1 MPYGM
6 EDMGRAGRE
15 SHPGGQRRRRT
26 STSSRSIDETFRVSS
41 WRRLLAA
48 CGACCADPFGQC
60 PLRPT
65 CKLQESSQERG
76 GLLVDFD
83 HRLPW
88 SQDGLSTFENV
99 QALCPSCHA
108 DKTRHFDRVRKEDTT
123 KRKVWCKDFTGV
135 WRLKKF
141 S

>member
-1 MPYGM
+1 M
-6 EDMGRAGRE
+6 EE
-15 SHPGGQRRRRT
+15 
-26 STSSRSIDETFRVSS
+26 V
-41 WRRLLAA
+41 LAA

-135 WRLKKF
+135 WRIKKL